1 MATLRLILSVIIL
14 IAFVVTGALFAVQNT
29 ISVPLDLLVIQF
41 APRTMSLWLL
51 LSLSAGC
58 LLGLLAASFLMLS
71 LRTKLS
77 VLGREKHRLTI
88 EVDRLRQMGAAER
101 E

>member
-1 MATLRLILSVIIL
+1 
-14 IAFVVTGALFAVQNT
+14 
-29 ISVPLDLLVIQF
+29 
-41 APRTMSLWLL
+41 MSLWLL